1 VGSKAD
7 ADEVEALDIL
17 GRMLEDVT
25 RGEPDISEQSRRPAV
40 YPNLLMCRIVS
51 RRDDEATTIGSSV
64 RNSCHS

>member
-25 RGEPDISEQSRRPAV
+25 RGEPDISEQSRRPACL
-40 YPNLLMCRIVS
+40 P
-51 RRDDEATTIGSSV
+51 
-64 RNSCHS
+64 